1 MIQAKAAWAYLAALS
16 PETRWSALVVAIFLI
31 VYLVRKF
38 APKLWLAFEA
48 RSPFVV
54 ADPAPVLAVL
64 HKAFQAMP
72 SVVLGAVIPAVL
84 SGLDPKAA
92 AIGALL
98 GLVPPVQ
105 HELARWAKWIP
116 YEGKLGKPKPKS
128 DRKDP
133 PDDPDTT
140 VSIMP
145 EPVKLVAQ
153 DRSRLH
159 NDRPDEP
166 AEMRGW
172 RHHDWRL
179 QVAFGVLLACVVS
192 CAAVEKRLPCDESKL
207 RAIDAEYSAK
217 VIAVCLPR
225 YDSKEACPGWPALQ
239 VEHRRQ
245 LKEACP

>member
-1 MIQAKAAWAYLAALS
+1 MLQIKSALTWLTAIS
-16 PETRWSALVVAIFLI
+16 PELPWALLALGCFVAIYI
-31 VYLVRKF
+31 CRKF
-38 APKLWLAFEA
+38 APKLWLRFEVL
-48 RSPFVV
+48 SPFVV
-54 ADPAPVLAVL
+54 ADPAPVLAAL

-72 SVVLGAVIPAVL
+72 SVLIGLVLPAVI
-84 SGLDPKAA
+84 SGGDWRM
-92 AIGALL
+92 ALTG
-98 GLVPPVQ
+98 GLVGLLPPIL
-105 HELARWAKWIP
+105 HELAKWAPWLP
-116 YEGKLGKPKPKS
+116 YRGELSKPKS

-166 AEMRGW
+166 AEFRGF
-172 RHHDWRL
+172 RYPAL
-179 QVAFGVLLACVVS
+179 SIFGVALLLACVVS
-192 CAAVEKRLPCDESKL
+192 CAAAEKRLPCDESKL

-225 YDSKEACPGWPALQ
+225 YDSKEACPEWPTLQ

>member
-1 MIQAKAAWAYLAALS
+1 MIQAKAAWAKLAALS
-16 PETRWSALVVAIFLI
+16 PEARWTALVAAIFLI

-48 RSPFVV
+48 KSPFVV
-54 ADPAPVLAVL
+54 ADPAPVLAAL
-64 HKAFQAMP
+64 HKAFQAIP
-72 SVVLGAVIPAVL
+72 SVLLGIAIPALL
-84 SGLDPKAA
+84 SGGDVKAA
-92 AIGALL
+92 AFGALM

-116 YEGKLGKPKPKS
+116 YEGKLGKQKPKS

-145 EPVKLVAQ
+145 EPVKIVAQ

-159 NDRPDEP
+159 NDIPDEP
-166 AEMRGW
+166 AECRGW
-172 RHHDWRL
+172 RHPDWRL
-179 QVAFGVLLACVVS
+179 QLVFGVLLACVVS
-192 CAAVEKRLPCDESKL
+192 CSAFEKPLPCDESKL

-217 VIAVCLPR
+217 VIAECLPK
-225 YDSKEACPGWPALQ
+225 YDTKEACPAFAGLQ
-239 VEHRRQ
+239 AEHRRQ